1 MHLVKRL
8 PPSLLIVLACWPGS
22 AARAEEPAPV
32 SYWPTAAL
40 RVSSPLGVTGS
51 LGVVRTRRPADPQF
65 CKYEVGGLSA
75 QVEAGSG
82 GGQVSLGLAILCS
95 EKRWIH
101 FTPKGFAM
109 AASVR
114 ATYVRTW
121 GQPWGG
127 AEPGTSY
134 LGAYVEL
141 GPPIVSG
148 RIGVLKPVG
157 LPPGRDAGPIL
168 YFGGAVG
175 F

>member
-1 MHLVKRL
+1 MKRL
-8 PPSLLIVLACWPGS
+8 RLSLLIVLACGLGS
-22 AARAEEPAPV
+22 AARGEEPVPV
-32 SYWPTAAL
+32 SYWPTAAI
-40 RVSSPLGVTGS
+40 RVSSPLGVTAS
-51 LGVVRTRRPADPQF
+51 LGVIRARRPADPQF
-65 CKYEVGGLSA
+65 CKYEIGGFSA

-82 GGQVSLGLAILCS
+82 GGQVSLGLAALCS

-109 AASVR
+109 AASIR
-114 ATYVRTW
+114 ATYLRTW
-121 GQPWGG
+121 GQPWGD

-134 LGAYVEL
+134 VGAYVEL

-157 LPPGRDAGPIL
+157 LPPGHDAGAIL

>member
-1 MHLVKRL
+1 MKRL
-8 PPSLLIVLACWPGS
+8 PPSLLIVLACGAGS
-22 AARAEEPAPV
+22 AARAEEPVPV
-32 SYWPTAAL
+32 SYWPTAAV

-51 LGVVRTRRPADPQF
+51 LGVIRARRRVDPQF
-65 CKYEVGGLSA
+65 CKYEVGGFSA

-82 GGQVSLGLAILCS
+82 GGQVSLGLATLCS
-95 EKRWIH
+95 DKRWIH
-101 FTPKGFAM
+101 FTPRNFSM

-114 ATYVRTW
+114 ATYLRTW

-127 AEPGTSY
+127 VEPGTSHV
-134 LGAYVEL
+134 GAYVDV
-141 GPPIVSG
+141 GFQIVSG

-157 LPPGRDAGPIL
+157 LPPGRDADPIL